1 MSNDDLSMD
10 QVDALGLPRS
20 LWWLWPVLVAL
31 FLVWII
37 ALWALRIPQT
47 TDVTAV
53 LTAHRGIGMDAQA
66 ELAVLV
72 PSRLGPRLLGEPIE
86 AACAGRLFTGLVI
99 GEKTDVLGSQD
110 LRDLLGSTVRAEQ
123 QARQTVF
130 QQTALVTSTQELPP
144 PGELCQVSIVTGRV
158 RLFELLLDRSTP

>member
-1 MSNDDLSMD
+1 
-10 QVDALGLPRS
+10 
-20 LWWLWPVLVAL
+20 
-31 FLVWII
+31 
-37 ALWALRIPQT
+37 
-47 TDVTAV
+47 
-53 LTAHRGIGMDAQA
+53 
-66 ELAVLV
+66 
-72 PSRLGPRLLGEPIE
+72 
-86 AACAGRLFTGLVI
+86 
-99 GEKTDVLGSQD
+99 VLGSQD

>member
-86 AACAGRLFTGLVI
+86 AACAGRLFTGQVI

-144 PGELCQVSIVTGRV
+144 PGELCQVSIVTGLV
-158 RLFELLLDRSTP
+158 RLF